1 MQKAR
6 TSQRLEGL
14 AQVLIGHSETGSCA
28 GMPLLI
34 KARRERGKAKLAT
47 TANKTGTQ
55 RWQTNVVGLPFL
67 EIT

>member
-1 MQKAR
+1 
-6 TSQRLEGL
+6 
-14 AQVLIGHSETGSCA
+14 
-28 GMPLLI
+28 LLI